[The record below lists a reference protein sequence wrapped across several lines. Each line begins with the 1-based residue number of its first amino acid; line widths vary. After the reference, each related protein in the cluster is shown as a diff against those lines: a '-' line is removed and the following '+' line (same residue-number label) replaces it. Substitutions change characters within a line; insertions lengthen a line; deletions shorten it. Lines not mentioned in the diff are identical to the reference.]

1 MRRFAHL
8 AASSL
13 GTLLLLV
20 GAVAGVLNHEVLDAD
35 RFAGHVDAVR
45 TDSDVARQLGALLTD
60 RLLEEQ
66 PDLIVLRP
74 VIESTATGVV
84 ASDSLGTVV
93 RASVAPLYDALVL
106 GDGDPVVLRL
116 ADVAAV
122 VVAAV
127 SALAPDATISVP
139 ADLDVRLSAFGAG
152 ERSAD
157 LVGVVH
163 LVSLLAWLAPLLGL
177 LLLGGVGAVTAADR
191 RLAGAL
197 AWIGRGGLV
206 AGGLLAA
213 GLVIVGA
220 LVRRGDPDTLSGAI
234 RRATWDGLAGTF
246 WITAVGV
253 ALIGAVL
260 GLIGS
265 PPGDRSRTLLR
276 GLAMAVA
283 GLALVI
289 DPMRVAT
296 ALLWLAGAVLLV
308 AGVVTL
314 VVTLT
319 RTPAA
324 RAWVAAALGV
334 LVAGLVI
341 GAWPN
346 GHDLAPARAEV
357 DRSGCN
363 GHVELCASR
372 YDEVAYPATHN
383 SMSAAS
389 EGWLFPEQPDGI
401 VDQLDAGIRVLL
413 IDSWYGRETNRPG
426 VITTAGEG
434 RERAVDQA
442 NEAFGAAAVQSALR
456 VQAALGLTP
465 RGPVGEYLCHAMCE
479 LGSTPWLDSLRS
491 VRAWMDDH
499 PNEVV
504 TLFVQDEVSPADTA
518 ALIERAGLLPD
529 VYTPVSGSG
538 WPTLGQMIESG
549 KRLVVLM
556 ENHGGGTTYPWLL
569 QGFDWV
575 QDTPYLFRDPADLEK
590 PSSCDRNRGGADA
603 PLLLINHWVT
613 DKTAEITNA
622 ERVNSR
628 AVLAPRLEECQQDRE
643 MLPNYV
649 AVDFYD
655 RGDLFDVVDEL
666 NGLG

>member
-1 MRRFAHL
+1 
-8 AASSL
+8 
-13 GTLLLLV
+13 
-20 GAVAGVLNHEVLDAD
+20 
-35 RFAGHVDAVR
+35 
-45 TDSDVARQLGALLTD
+45 
-60 RLLEEQ
+60 
-66 PDLIVLRP
+66 
-74 VIESTATGVV
+74 
-84 ASDSLGTVV
+84 
-93 RASVAPLYDALVL
+93 
-106 GDGDPVVLRL
+106 
-116 ADVAAV
+116 
-122 VVAAV
+122 
-127 SALAPDATISVP
+127 
-139 ADLDVRLSAFGAG
+139 
-152 ERSAD
+152 
-157 LVGVVH
+157 
-163 LVSLLAWLAPLLGL
+163 
-177 LLLGGVGAVTAADR
+177 
-191 RLAGAL
+191 
-197 AWIGRGGLV
+197 
-206 AGGLLAA
+206 
-213 GLVIVGA
+213 
-220 LVRRGDPDTLSGAI
+220 
-234 RRATWDGLAGTF
+234 
-246 WITAVGV
+246 
-253 ALIGAVL
+253 
-260 GLIGS
+260 
-265 PPGDRSRTLLR
+265 
-276 GLAMAVA
+276 
-283 GLALVI
+283 
-289 DPMRVAT
+289 
-296 ALLWLAGAVLLV
+296 
-308 AGVVTL
+308 
-314 VVTLT
+314 
-319 RTPAA
+319 
-324 RAWVAAALGV
+324 
-334 LVAGLVI
+334 
-341 GAWPN
+341 
-346 GHDLAPARAEV
+346 
-357 DRSGCN
+357 
-363 GHVELCASR
+363 
-372 YDEVAYPATHN
+372 
-383 SMSAAS
+383 MSAAS